1 LITGH
6 ESGANAPNVE
16 RVLGVGSYKTAW
28 AWLHKFRRA
37 MVRPG
42 RERLS
47 GVVDVEETYVGG
59 RRRAGEDA
67 TGPHRWRQIASRARA
82 RKTSCGRGNEGDT
95 PLAVF
100 SASCPRSVVN
110 FCS

>member
-6 ESGANAPNVE
+6 ESDANAPNVE
-16 RVLGVGSYKTAW
+16 RMLGVGSYKTAW

-59 RRRAGEDA
+59 RRRVGEDA
-67 TGPHRWRQIASRARA
+67 TRTASVAADRLTRAGA
-82 RKTSCGRGNEGDT
+82 KNI
-95 PLAVF
+95 L
-100 SASCPRSVVN
+100 
-110 FCS
+110 